1 MKCYNAGE
9 IWLHRVTDLRVIAG
23 SARGRRF
30 ETLPG
35 LATRPTLDR
44 VKESVFGS
52 LQFDLPGSRVLDL
65 FSGSGSLAFEAL
77 SRGAAFAVCNDVSA
91 ACAAL
96 IGRNAA
102 ALGFAGRLRVMQL
115 DYRAAIER
123 LAFEGERF
131 DFAFLDAPYA
141 SGFGPDAA
149 GLLFARGLM
158 RPDGRVFVEHAS
170 DGVAAPAAGVMRP
183 VRTRRFGRCAVT
195 EMERDRE

>member
-1 MKCYNAGE
+1 MEQFVQHGNTSCL
-9 IWLHRVTDLRVIAG
+9 LHCVAVAHVSFAIARALHLRV
-23 SARGRRF
+23 R
-30 ETLPG
+30 E
-35 LATRPTLDR
+35 
-44 VKESVFGS
+44 
-52 LQFDLPGSRVLDL
+52 
-65 FSGSGSLAFEAL
+65 EAL

-170 DGVAAPAAGVMRP
+170 DGVAAPVVGVMRP